1 MNEQKI
7 CPLLAAGDSD
17 HTPLSAQCKGDRCAW
32 WEEERD
38 CCALVSMGQSLNG
51 MDRHGIRTFEG

>member
-1 MNEQKI
+1 MKELSTNI
-7 CPLLAAGDSD
+7 CPLLGAG
-17 HTPLSAQCKGDRCAW
+17 PLGVNTDCKGGRCAW